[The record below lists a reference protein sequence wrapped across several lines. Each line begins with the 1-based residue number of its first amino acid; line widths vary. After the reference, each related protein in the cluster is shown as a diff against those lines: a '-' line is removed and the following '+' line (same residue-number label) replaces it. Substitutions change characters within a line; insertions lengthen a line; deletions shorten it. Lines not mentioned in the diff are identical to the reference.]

1 MPPLQAVTHSAR
13 PDVWA
18 SNAAPCPVYFGIQAE
33 AEADVLCRVLNLF
46 ALQQLIPR
54 HVNVV
59 RYNDRLSIEIV
70 SDEQSWHRAQVI
82 GEKLRNL
89 VSVFEV
95 QLLLA
100 KSRDADF
107 KGGAINH
114 QRVAG

>member
-33 AEADVLCRVLNLF
+33 AEADALCRVLNLF
-46 ALQQLIPR
+46 ALQQLIPL

-59 RYNDRLSIEIV
+59 RDNDRLSIEIV

-82 GEKLRNL
+82 GEKMRNL

-95 QLLLA
+95 QLLPA

>member
-1 MPPLQAVTHSAR
+1 MPHLEVITPSPR

-18 SNAAPCPVYFGIQAE
+18 NNAAPCQMLFRIQAE
-33 AEADVLCRVLNLF
+33 ADADVLCRVLNLF

-59 RYNDRLSIEIV
+59 RDNDRLSIEIV

-95 QLLLA
+95 QLLPA

>member
-1 MPPLQAVTHSAR
+1 MPPLQSVTHSAR

-59 RYNDRLSIEIV
+59 RDNDRLSIEIV

-89 VSVFEV
+89 VSVCDLELYQV
-95 QLLLA
+95 QGRTTPVLA
-100 KSRDADF
+100 CS
-107 KGGAINH
+107 
-114 QRVAG
+114 Q